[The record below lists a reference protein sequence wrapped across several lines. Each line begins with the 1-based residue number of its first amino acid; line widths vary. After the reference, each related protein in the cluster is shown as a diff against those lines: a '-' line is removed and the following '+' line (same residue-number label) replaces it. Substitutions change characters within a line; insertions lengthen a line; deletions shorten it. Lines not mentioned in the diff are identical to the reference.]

1 MQHLD
6 AVRSVEGELPEQD
19 LGPLAW
25 VLDELRRTLD
35 AAVRPLKRFAQE
47 AARVDRADI
56 AELDTG
62 PLRLARQQLHSS
74 TGAVEMVGM
83 REVATVLKA
92 MEAAVQ
98 RFIQNP
104 QMCTENAA
112 AQVEKTSFALCEFL
126 EAVMA
131 GRPIAALALFPHY
144 RDMLT
149 LAGSERIHPADLW
162 PVERRMVEPQDAG
175 VHLPLPYGTQARA
188 QLDQAV
194 LQVVKNGDPQA
205 AARLRDLSLGF
216 AAAQP
221 AGAVRIFWKTA
232 AGCFDAQ
239 AAGLLPADVYVKRVA
254 SRVLLQ
260 YAGFVRGDNSV
271 SDRLMQDILFFCAQT
286 PAAAAAAA
294 PALQAVRTAFRL
306 DRFTPLDYEVRRFGR
321 FDPATLAQAKKRIAT
336 VTETWSSVAG
346 GDRNKLR
353 PAADQFSLVCDSL
366 NKLRPDSAPLAE
378 ALTQVIGAVVASGE
392 PPAPALAMEV
402 ATAVLYLQA
411 AFEEIGTEGE
421 QTASRAVHLAQRL
434 QRAQASGS
442 SEPLEPWME
451 DLYRSVSDHQ
461 TMGSVVGE
469 LRTALGEVEKLM
481 DQFFRAPHDVQ
492 PLRPVPDKF
501 AQMRGVLSLLGLDQA
516 ALAVA
521 RMRQTTEGF
530 LLQGGATDPQS
541 QASFEK
547 IGNSLGALGFMIDML
562 SYQRAMARTL
572 FAYDEEQGELR
583 LIARQRQ
590 AAPAVVAEDLASTL
604 VVQEGAQEVA
614 LEQAPQ
620 FQPLSMDF
628 VAEDVP
634 TQPAPV
640 MVETPVQ
647 AVVPEVPQ
655 VQEMEEDD
663 LIDIFLEE
671 VREVVAN
678 GLAAVTALA
687 ANPADLSEQTTLRRA
702 FHTLKGSSRMVG
714 LSEFGEAAWS
724 MEQLLNAWLA
734 EQKPAQ
740 PPLLQLAGDALRG
753 FGLWAEDIGEGQA
766 DDWESAA
773 FTTAANAMRL
783 DGLQVALTLPRG
795 GGYAGDFEL
804 PDPAEIVSRETAIA
818 ELPDWDPNPLPIEP
832 AAAPAAD
839 ASDPFAVTRPA
850 SLVEL
855 AALQAV
861 RPEPTP
867 LPPLELDSGTAAG
880 GFGATEAASLDELD
894 GSDRPAATEP
904 ALFDDMAGLEA
915 TDFQDTEIPEEPEL
929 EAAFDATRPAS
940 LEELTDLDFHQA
952 APEPQPVQPEVEAV
966 AAIEVVDL
974 AEEDIPPEFQSAL
987 LAAEAELVPAP
998 DDVVPAEVL
1007 APDEEHVQ
1015 ALAGGDTPMEAPPA
1029 EEVDAVEAVEAI
1041 ALPDEPEEELVKVIG
1056 PLRIGIPLYNVY
1068 LNEADEWSRRLQMD
1082 LTEWALELYKP
1093 VPESAVAMAHSLAG
1107 SSATVG
1113 FQALSE
1119 MARTLEHALQ
1129 HVQLQATHGTTAQ
1142 AQVFG
1147 EAAEEIRRLLHQFA
1161 AGFLKAPSTDLRE
1174 ALQRILDTDE
1184 PATAIPAFTDSLASP
1199 VDEPARA
1206 EQAQPQPQPPE
1217 VAAPLSAAAPVLA
1230 VAAASAFVAPAVVNQ
1245 VDDDID
1251 AVDVIDP
1258 DLFPIFEEEAI
1269 ELLPVLGGALR
1280 QWVTHPDNMGA
1291 RQEALRALHTLK
1303 GSSRLAGAMRL
1314 GELAH
1319 RLESAVE
1326 QIDTHGAQAAQLE
1339 PLLGGFDVLQT
1350 TFDNLSAGAEE
1361 APVEVLPTAA
1371 QATLVPE
1378 APAVEPAPAAAL
1390 QPLPAL
1396 RPLDAVAPV
1405 VSLAPLRAASNQSV
1419 RVRAALLD
1427 RLVNQVGEVMITRS
1441 RLDVRLDQMRGAL
1454 GDLTGNLDRLRQQL
1468 RDIEVQSES
1477 QMQSRLALAKDSDA
1491 AFDPLEFDRF
1501 TRVQE
1506 LTRMM
1511 AESVND
1517 VATVQRSLQRT
1528 LEGTEDDLIAQGRQ
1542 ARELQRDLLRTRM
1555 VEFEGISERLYA
1567 VVRQSSK
1574 ESGKQVALDIT
1585 GGSIEMDRGVLDRM
1599 TPAFEHLLRNAIVHG
1614 IETPEHRAALGKPAA
1629 GRITISLQQEGND
1642 VSVQVRDDGR
1652 GLDLAAIRDKAVSSG
1667 LLQSDGFLSESEAA
1681 ALIFRPGFTTAELV
1695 TELAGRG
1702 IGMDVV
1708 RAEVQALGGRIETSS
1723 GVGQGT
1729 AFTLVLP
1736 LTTAVTQVVMMRVG
1750 GLSIGVPAS
1759 LVEIVRR
1766 TSSDDLDRA
1775 YASGAFLAGEESLP
1789 FFWLGALLQSSSG
1802 SSESP
1807 AKTRPVVVLRSAA
1820 QRLAVHVDEVL
1831 GNQEVVV
1838 KNLGPQLSRLP
1849 GLAGMSVLA
1858 SGAVVLIYNPV
1869 ALATVYGDQ
1878 VRQAVQA
1885 QQQAAVAATLVA
1897 PQGTAPA
1904 AVLPGVQQVPLVL
1917 VVDDSITVRRVTQ
1930 RLLQREGYRVA
1941 LAADGL
1947 QALERL
1953 QEERPAVVL
1962 SDIEMPR
1969 MDGFDL
1975 ARNIRADAALAG
1987 LPIIMITSRI
1997 AAKHREHAIDLGVN
2011 HYLGK
2016 PYSEEELLSLV
2027 RGYTR
2032 SATGLPA
2039 ATVH

>member
-1 MQHLD
+1 M
-6 AVRSVEGELPEQD
+6 
-19 LGPLAW
+19 
-25 VLDELRRTLD
+25 
-35 AAVRPLKRFAQE
+35 
-47 AARVDRADI
+47 
-56 AELDTG
+56 
-62 PLRLARQQLHSS
+62 
-74 TGAVEMVGM
+74 
-83 REVATVLKA
+83 
-92 MEAAVQ
+92 
-98 RFIQNP
+98 
-104 QMCTENAA
+104 
-112 AQVEKTSFALCEFL
+112 
-126 EAVMA
+126 
-131 GRPIAALALFPHY
+131 
-144 RDMLT
+144 
-149 LAGSERIHPADLW
+149 
-162 PVERRMVEPQDAG
+162 
-175 VHLPLPYGTQARA
+175 
-188 QLDQAV
+188 
-194 LQVVKNGDPQA
+194 
-205 AARLRDLSLGF
+205 
-216 AAAQP
+216 
-221 AGAVRIFWKTA
+221 
-232 AGCFDAQ
+232 
-239 AAGLLPADVYVKRVA
+239 
-254 SRVLLQ
+254 
-260 YAGFVRGDNSV
+260 
-271 SDRLMQDILFFCAQT
+271 
-286 PAAAAAAA
+286 
-294 PALQAVRTAFRL
+294 
-306 DRFTPLDYEVRRFGR
+306 
-321 FDPATLAQAKKRIAT
+321 
-336 VTETWSSVAG
+336 
-346 GDRNKLR
+346 
-353 PAADQFSLVCDSL
+353 
-366 NKLRPDSAPLAE
+366 
-378 ALTQVIGAVVASGE
+378 
-392 PPAPALAMEV
+392 
-402 ATAVLYLQA
+402 
-411 AFEEIGTEGE
+411 
-421 QTASRAVHLAQRL
+421 
-434 QRAQASGS
+434 
-442 SEPLEPWME
+442 
-451 DLYRSVSDHQ
+451 
-461 TMGSVVGE
+461 
-469 LRTALGEVEKLM
+469 
-481 DQFFRAPHDVQ
+481 
-492 PLRPVPDKF
+492 
-501 AQMRGVLSLLGLDQA
+501 
-516 ALAVA
+516 
-521 RMRQTTEGF
+521 
-530 LLQGGATDPQS
+530 
-541 QASFEK
+541 
-547 IGNSLGALGFMIDML
+547 
-562 SYQRAMARTL
+562 
-572 FAYDEEQGELR
+572 
-583 LIARQRQ
+583 
-590 AAPAVVAEDLASTL
+590 DLA
-604 VVQEGAQEVA
+604 
-614 LEQAPQ
+614 
-620 FQPLSMDF
+620 
-628 VAEDVP
+628 
-634 TQPAPV
+634 
-640 MVETPVQ
+640 
-647 AVVPEVPQ
+647 
-655 VQEMEEDD
+655 
-663 LIDIFLEE
+663 
-671 VREVVAN
+671 
-678 GLAAVTALA
+678 
-687 ANPADLSEQTTLRRA
+687 
-702 FHTLKGSSRMVG
+702 
-714 LSEFGEAAWS
+714 
-724 MEQLLNAWLA
+724 
-734 EQKPAQ
+734 
-740 PPLLQLAGDALRG
+740 
-753 FGLWAEDIGEGQA
+753 
-766 DDWESAA
+766 
-773 FTTAANAMRL
+773 
-783 DGLQVALTLPRG
+783 
-795 GGYAGDFEL
+795 
-804 PDPAEIVSRETAIA
+804 
-818 ELPDWDPNPLPIEP
+818 
-832 AAAPAAD
+832 
-839 ASDPFAVTRPA
+839 
-850 SLVEL
+850 
-855 AALQAV
+855 
-861 RPEPTP
+861 
-867 LPPLELDSGTAAG
+867 
-880 GFGATEAASLDELD
+880 
-894 GSDRPAATEP
+894 
-904 ALFDDMAGLEA
+904 
-915 TDFQDTEIPEEPEL
+915 
-929 EAAFDATRPAS
+929 
-940 LEELTDLDFHQA
+940 
-952 APEPQPVQPEVEAV
+952 
-966 AAIEVVDL
+966 
-974 AEEDIPPEFQSAL
+974 
-987 LAAEAELVPAP
+987 
-998 DDVVPAEVL
+998 
-1007 APDEEHVQ
+1007 
-1015 ALAGGDTPMEAPPA
+1015 
-1029 EEVDAVEAVEAI
+1029 
-1041 ALPDEPEEELVKVIG
+1041 
-1056 PLRIGIPLYNVY
+1056 
-1068 LNEADEWSRRLQMD
+1068 
-1082 LTEWALELYKP
+1082 EWALELYKP

-1280 QWVTHPDNMGA
+1280 QWVAHPDNMGA

-1405 VSLAPLRAASNQSV
+1405 VSLAPLRLASNQSV

-1555 VEFEGISERLYA
+1555 VEFESISERLYA

-1574 ESGKQVALDIT
+1574 ESGKQVGLDIT

-1750 GLSIGVPAS
+1750 ELSIGVPAS

-1885 QQQAAVAATLVA
+1885 QAQQQAAA
-1897 PQGTAPA
+1897 PQGAAPA
-1904 AVLPGVQQVPLVL
+1904 AMLPGVQQVPLVL

-2027 RGYTR
+2027 RGYTG
-2032 SATGLPA
+2032 SAPAMPA
-2039 ATVH
+2039 AAVH

>member
-104 QMCTENAA
+104 QACSESAA

-131 GRPIAALALFPHY
+131 GRPLVALALFPHY

-162 PVERRMVEPQDAG
+162 PVERRMVEPKDAG
-175 VHLPLPYGTQARA
+175 VHLPLPYGTQVRA

-194 LQVVKNGDPQA
+194 LQVVKNGDPQS

-232 AGCFDAQ
+232 AGCFDAL

-260 YAGFVRGDNSV
+260 YAGFVRGDNGV

-286 PAAAAAAA
+286 PAGAATTA
-294 PALQAVRTAFRL
+294 PSLQAVRTAFRL

-521 RMRQTTEGF
+521 RMREVTEGF
-530 LLQGGATDPQS
+530 LLQGGATDLQS

-547 IGNSLGALGFMIDML
+547 LGNSLGALGFMIDML
-562 SYQRAMARTL
+562 SYQRAMARSL
-572 FAYDEEQGELR
+572 FVYDQELGELR
-583 LIARQRQ
+583 LVARQRPAVSAGAAEVLASHVPAQSADQ
-590 AAPAVVAEDLASTL
+590 ATADEQVVPLPALEMGFVADEEPAPAPLA
-604 VVQEGAQEVA
+604 
-614 LEQAPQ
+614 
-620 FQPLSMDF
+620 
-628 VAEDVP
+628 
-634 TQPAPV
+634 TQPVHAA
-640 MVETPVQ
+640 VQ
-647 AVVPEVPQ
+647 PEVPELPQ
-655 VQEMEEDD
+655 AEAPEEDD

-671 VREVVAN
+671 VREVVSN
-678 GLAAVTALA
+678 GLAAVAILA

-753 FGLWAEDIGEGQA
+753 FGLWAEDIDEGQA

-783 DGLQVALTLPRG
+783 DGLQIALTLPRG

-818 ELPDWDPNPLPIEP
+818 ELPDWDPNHQPIEP
-832 AAAPAAD
+832 AAAVD
-839 ASDPFAVTRPA
+839 VSDPFAATRPA

-861 RPEPTP
+861 QPEPTP
-867 LPPLELDSGTAAG
+867 LPPLAQDSGTDATD
-880 GFGATEAASLDELD
+880 FGTTEVAS
-894 GSDRPAATEP
+894 
-904 ALFDDMAGLEA
+904 FDDMASLDA
-915 TDFQDTEIPEEPEL
+915 MDFQDTEIPEEPEL

-940 LEELTDLDFHQA
+940 LEELTDLDFH
-952 APEPQPVQPEVEAV
+952 PDPSEPQPAQPEMPAV

-974 AEEDIPPEFQSAL
+974 AEEEIPAEFQSAL
-987 LAAEAELVPAP
+987 LAVEAEPVSVPEA
-998 DDVVPAEVL
+998 VVPVQAQS
-1007 APDEEHVQ
+1007 PDEEPVQ
-1015 ALAGGDTPMEAPPA
+1015 ALSGDVTPLEPVAAEA
-1029 EEVDAVEAVEAI
+1029 VDVVEAAEAL

-1082 LTEWALELYKP
+1082 LGEWALELYKP

-1280 QWVTHPDNMGA
+1280 QWVAHPDNMGA

-1405 VSLAPLRAASNQSV
+1405 VSLAPLRLASNQSV

-1555 VEFEGISERLYA
+1555 VEFESISERLYA

-1574 ESGKQVALDIT
+1574 ESGKQVGLDIT

-1750 GLSIGVPAS
+1750 ELSIGVPAS

-1885 QQQAAVAATLVA
+1885 QAQQQAAA
-1897 PQGTAPA
+1897 PQGAAPA
-1904 AVLPGVQQVPLVL
+1904 AMLPGVQQVPLVL

-2027 RGYTR
+2027 RGYTG
-2032 SATGLPA
+2032 SAPAMPA
-2039 ATVH
+2039 AAVH